1 MVEEI
6 FEESVEEPKRK
17 LASIQIISD
26 LQSIEGA
33 DKIEVATVEGWKV
46 VVQKG
51 LYEVGDKCIYFE
63 IDSVLPLDKFPELQK
78 CGGRIKTIKL
88 RGQISQGYC
97 IPVSEHFIENIPE
110 GSDVTDILAVTK
122 YTPKSNESNS
132 MRLGNT
138 AGNFPTHLISKTDEE
153 RIQSNLKYLQ
163 EIFYQ
168 SYEITVKCDG
178 SSCTVGMD
186 NGEFFLASRN
196 LKKKYEPEYC
206 TFAKAAEKYDLKRK
220 FETTEL
226 ARYILQGEVCGPGI
240 QGNKLGLKE
249 VDYFVF
255 NVFDTVTKKMVKRWE
270 QKLLSEKYGFC
281 MVPLVEIGPYFNYT
295 LDKLIELAK
304 GKYEGTDN
312 HREGIVIRSYS
323 DKFKNEYGG
332 YISFKCINNDFLLK
346 EY

>member
-1 MVEEI
+1 MFEEEI

-26 LQSIEGA
+26 LQPIDGA

-51 LYEVGDKCIYFE
+51 LYNVGDKCIYFE
-63 IDSVLPLDKFPELQK
+63 IDSVLPLDKFPELEK
-78 CGGRIKTIKL
+78 CSGRIKTIKL

-97 IPVSEHFIENIPE
+97 VQVSEHFVENIPE
-110 GSDVTDILAVTK
+110 GSDVTEFLGVKK
-122 YTPKSNESNS
+122 YEPKSNEGNS

-138 AGNFPTHLISKTDEE
+138 AGNFPSHLISKTDEE
-153 RIQSNLKYLQ
+153 RIQSNMKYLQ
-163 EIFYQ
+163 KMWGEP
-168 SYEITVKCDG
+168 YEITVKCDG

-206 TFAKAAEKYDLKRK
+206 TFAKAIEKYDLKSK

-226 ARYILQGEVCGPGI
+226 SRYILQGEVCGPGI

-255 NVFDTVTKKMVKRWE
+255 NVFDTLNKRMLNTFEQECLSVT
-270 QKLLSEKYGFC
+270 YGFTL
-281 MVPLVEIGPYFNYT
+281 VPFVESGANFSYT
-295 LDKLIELAK
+295 VEQLLELSK
-304 GKYEGTDN
+304 GKYQGTTN
-312 HREGIVIRSYS
+312 HREGVVIRSYS
-323 DKFKNEYGG
+323 DKFKIGRAHV
-332 YISFKCINNDFLLK
+332 
-346 EY
+346 